1 MNLILGVLSGEF
13 SKERTKTTSR
23 GIYQKAKMMEQINQD
38 MKGYMDWLLIAEDLE
53 PLQYKRTE
61 ETSDEKKGLDSL
73 QIKQTLH
80 TTRLAKLGKINRK
93 IRRACRKAVKS
104 QVMFWVVIV
113 LVFLNTCVLATEHY
127 GQPVWLTNFQAS
139 TNLFFVILF
148 SVEMVFKM
156 YSLGFLN
163 YFNSLFNRFD
173 CFVVVSSILEL
184 ILTRTKIMPPLGMSV
199 LRCIRLLRA
208 FKVTRYWKSLKNLLK
223 SLINSIEAIF
233 SLIVLLFLFLGIY
246 ALLGSQL
253 FGGKFIERIYPGDIG
268 LSKPRANF
276 DSFYNS
282 LLSVFQIL
290 TGEDWNAVMYDGIL
304 AYGGPQTVLGMF
316 ASLYFISL
324 FIVGNYIL
332 LNVFLAIAVDN
343 LAGDDDEEEEE
354 TPVVKDPEPAFA
366 PAVQQEAPGPHQ
378 PTHHQDDLM
387 MMLDNQHLYNYDAGY
402 EEDYA
407 GYNTGHTDAYD
418 YDPYGN
424 DYHQMMNSNMNGGPP
439 KSIEEKAAEDEKA
452 NEEAFLEDDDN
463 KKEPLPLFSS
473 LFIFSPTN
481 PFRVMCYDFCNH
493 SYFANFILVCIMV
506 SSASLAAEDPLH
518 SKSPRNIVL
527 GYFDMFFTFIF
538 TVEII
543 FKVIAYGA
551 VGHKGAYAR
560 YPANILDLVVVSVSI
575 ISIAFR
581 DSAGAISVLKILRVL
596 RVLRPLRA
604 VNRAKGLKL
613 VIQAV
618 IVSVST
624 IQNIVLVTVLL
635 QFLFA
640 VIGVQLF
647 KGKFY
652 SCSDSSKMTE
662 QECQGEY
669 VDYRKSDG
677 ALPIVL
683 EREWSLNDFHYDN
696 VAKGM
701 LTLFVVSTFEG
712 WPGILYTSLD
722 SHTEDMGPIPISR
735 PSIFFFY
742 MVYIIIIAF
751 FMVNIFVGFVIVTFQ
766 KEGESP
772 FANCELDKNQRN
784 CIDYTLNAKPARLY
798 LPSDP
803 VQYRIWAWAT
813 SSFFEYVV
821 FGAILF
827 NTISLAMSFYNQ
839 PQAYSDFLD
848 ILNYIFTVFFALEFV
863 VKMAAFRPKEYFCDP
878 WNTFDC
884 IIVIGSFID
893 IGMSTLGSGDG
904 GGISINFFRL
914 FRALRL
920 VKLLSKDESIR
931 TLLWTFIKSFQA
943 LPYVMLLIAL
953 VFFIYGVVGMQV
965 FGKIAI
971 NEDTSIHSNNNFQ
984 NFPNALIV
992 LFRSATGEAWQDIML
1007 SCIPSP
1013 DVECDVES
1021 EEFGNPAGCG
1031 SIIAY
1036 PYFISFFIATSFLIL
1051 NLFVAVIMDN
1061 FDYLTRDWSI
1071 LGAHHLDEFVNL
1083 WSEYDPDAKGCI
1095 KHMDVVQ
1102 LLRKINP
1109 PLGFGKLCPH
1119 RNACKRLVAMNMPLR
1134 DDGTVEFQATLFA
1147 IIRTSLDIKMEGSL
1161 EQANSELRLIMKK
1174 IWRKDDTVLDKL
1186 IPRKKGE
1193 NELGNDVAVGKFYAT
1208 VLIQDCFRRFAKKRF
1223 EKERQ
1228 VRRDLEMA
1236 NTKTLMAGL
1245 RELLDAG
1252 PDLKRAISGNLE
1264 EMPPDEP
1271 ITPVFSNPYY
1281 RRASP
1286 FFGGNHRP
1294 RVHDLELFDPDFR
1307 QSPPVAPVRKKL
1319 LITKRA
1325 ESLTPSDAGE
1335 ALVSKILAKEG
1346 LSKFSDD
1353 ATFVRNTRMEIQSSM
1368 NMNTEEFNLAAQ
1380 KLLANP
1386 NNNTPIRLK

>member
-1 MNLILGVLSGEF
+1 
-13 SKERTKTTSR
+13 
-23 GIYQKAKMMEQINQD
+23 
-38 MKGYMDWLLIAEDLE
+38 
-53 PLQYKRTE
+53 
-61 ETSDEKKGLDSL
+61 
-73 QIKQTLH
+73 
-80 TTRLAKLGKINRK
+80 
-93 IRRACRKAVKS
+93 
-104 QVMFWVVIV
+104 
-113 LVFLNTCVLATEHY
+113 
-127 GQPVWLTNFQAS
+127 
-139 TNLFFVILF
+139 
-148 SVEMVFKM
+148 
-156 YSLGFLN
+156 
-163 YFNSLFNRFD
+163 
-173 CFVVVSSILEL
+173 
-184 ILTRTKIMPPLGMSV
+184 
-199 LRCIRLLRA
+199 
-208 FKVTRYWKSLKNLLK
+208 
-223 SLINSIEAIF
+223 
-233 SLIVLLFLFLGIY
+233 
-246 ALLGSQL
+246 
-253 FGGKFIERIYPGDIG
+253 
-268 LSKPRANF
+268 
-276 DSFYNS
+276 
-282 LLSVFQIL
+282 
-290 TGEDWNAVMYDGIL
+290 
-304 AYGGPQTVLGMF
+304 
-316 ASLYFISL
+316 
-324 FIVGNYIL
+324 
-332 LNVFLAIAVDN
+332 
-343 LAGDDDEEEEE
+343 
-354 TPVVKDPEPAFA
+354 
-366 PAVQQEAPGPHQ
+366 
-378 PTHHQDDLM
+378 
-387 MMLDNQHLYNYDAGY
+387 
-402 EEDYA
+402 
-407 GYNTGHTDAYD
+407 
-418 YDPYGN
+418 
-424 DYHQMMNSNMNGGPP
+424 
-439 KSIEEKAAEDEKA
+439 
-452 NEEAFLEDDDN
+452 
-463 KKEPLPLFSS
+463 
-473 LFIFSPTN
+473 
-481 PFRVMCYDFCNH
+481 
-493 SYFANFILVCIMV
+493 MV

-538 TVEII
+538 TIEIL

-662 QECQGEY
+662 EECQGQY
-669 VDYRKSDG
+669 VDFKKSDW
-677 ALPIVL
+677 AQPTVL

-722 SHTEDMGPIPISR
+722 SHAEDTGPLPISR
-735 PSIFFFY
+735 PSMFIFY
-742 MVYIIIIAF
+742 IVYIIIIAF

-813 SSFFEYVV
+813 SSKFEYVV
-821 FGAILF
+821 FGAILL

-839 PQAYSDFLD
+839 PQIYSDFLD
-848 ILNYIFTVFFALEFV
+848 LLNYIFTIFFALEFV
-863 VKMAAFRPKEYFCDP
+863 IKMAAFRPKEYFCDP

-893 IGMSTLGSGDG
+893 IGMSSLGSGDG

-984 NFPNALIV
+984 NFQSALIV

-1013 DVECDVES
+1013 DVECDEES
-1021 EEFGNPAGCG
+1021 EEAGNPAGCG

-1147 IIRTSLDIKMEGSL
+1147 IIRTSLGIKMEGSL

-1174 IWRKDDTVLDKL
+1174 IWRKDDSVLDKL
-1186 IPRKKGE
+1186 IPRKRGE
-1193 NELGNDVAVGKFYAT
+1193 SEFGNDVAVGKFYAT

-1228 VRRDLEMA
+1228 VRRDM
-1236 NTKTLMAGL
+1236 
-1245 RELLDAG
+1245 
-1252 PDLKRAISGNLE
+1252 RAISGNLE
-1264 EMPPDEP
+1264 AMVAEEP
-1271 ITPVFSNPYY
+1271 LTPTNETNPYY
-1281 RRASP
+1281 RRGSP
-1286 FFGGNHRP
+1286 LFGVSA
-1294 RVHDLELFDPDFR
+1294 RVHDVDLFNPDFR
-1307 QSPPVAPVRKKL
+1307 KSPPKAPARKKPG
-1319 LITKRA
+1319 IKRT

-1335 ALVSKILAKEG
+1335 LLVSKILAREG
-1346 LSKFSDD
+1346 LSKFSGD

-1368 NMNTEEFNLAAQ
+1368 NMNTEEFNFAAQ
-1380 KLLANP
+1380 KLLDNP
-1386 NNNTPIRLK
+1386 NTPIRLK